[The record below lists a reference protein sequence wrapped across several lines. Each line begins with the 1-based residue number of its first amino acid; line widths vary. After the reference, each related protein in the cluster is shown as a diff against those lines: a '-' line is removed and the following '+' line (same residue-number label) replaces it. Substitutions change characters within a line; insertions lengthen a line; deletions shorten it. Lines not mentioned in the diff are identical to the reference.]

1 MTISIPLSIRRCVR
15 SIARWRSGTA
25 CAALE
30 VEMQWS
36 DLKSIIADAA
46 PTLGSLLAGPA
57 GGAVGALIA
66 RALGVEPSADKV
78 AEAIHSD
85 PEAAVK
91 LRRLELEQQQRLTEM
106 LLRHDETRLSE
117 VNRTMRAE
125 YAQEDAYVKRWR
137 PTLGYAVTLTW
148 VITWFAV
155 VYVIVWRPERA
166 PAVISALAQAQT
178 MWGVALAVL
187 GIGVVKRSHDKQV
200 AAGQQPTGLLG
211 ALLKR

>member
-1 MTISIPLSIRRCVR
+1 
-15 SIARWRSGTA
+15 
-25 CAALE
+25 
-30 VEMQWS
+30 MQWS